1 MEHKTE
7 IRLVDLTEHLK
18 RDDGSLP
25 PGTET
30 KAYEIVCP
38 CGWEASAVRSYGEK
52 GRVYVNYGH
61 RPTKQGKPRTV
72 LLRAAKAHEEAENDA
87 GGGKDAPMEMVGKI
101 IKARV
106 ENEVWLASRTGDMPA
121 LERSR
126 RVISNPSYAPH
137 KPWVVL
143 LKNTKG
149 WRLQDGPFRDKE
161 VAWAAAR
168 QFLEQQRVKHDIEM
182 ASTINPETIQVPFGT
197 IEHHFEDLVA
207 RAKKARTTKQ
217 LLAVNEELEQAEAV
231 VDLLA
236 EARKHVME
244 QLTFA

>member
-7 IRLVDLTEHLK
+7 IQLVDLTELLE
-18 RDDGSLP
+18 DAEGTLP
-25 PGTET
+25 PGTEP
-30 KAYEIVCP
+30 KAYEIVCT
-38 CGWEASAVRSYGEK
+38 CGWEASAIREYSGT
-52 GRVYVNYGH
+52 GRIYVNYGH
-61 RPTKQGKPRTV
+61 RPTKSGKPRTT
-72 LLRAAKAHEEAENDA
+72 LLRAAKAHEEAENDV
-87 GGGKDAPMEMVGKI
+87 GKGRDAPMEMVGKV

-106 ENEVWLASRTGDMPA
+106 ENEVWLASRTGDMPN

-126 RVISNPSYAPH
+126 RIISNSNYAPH

-149 WRLQDGPFRDKE
+149 WRLQEGPFRDKE

-182 ASTINPETIQVPFGT
+182 ASTINPDTIQVPFGT
-197 IEHHFEDLVA
+197 IEHHFEDLVG

-217 LLAVNEELEQAEAV
+217 LLAVNKELEQAEAV
-231 VDLLA
+231 IELIA
-236 EARKHVME
+236 EARKHVMD